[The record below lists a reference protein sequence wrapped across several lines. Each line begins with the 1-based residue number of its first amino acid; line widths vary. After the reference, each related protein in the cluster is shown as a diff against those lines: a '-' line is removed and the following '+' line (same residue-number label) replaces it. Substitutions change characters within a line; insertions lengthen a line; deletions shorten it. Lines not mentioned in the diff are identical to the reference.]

1 MSELPVKLVR
11 IFISSPKDVA
21 EERKAA
27 AELIEQELA
36 KREAFRKPLK
46 PTSFATADPNWESP
60 SWPIARLKSQ

>member
-1 MSELPVKLVR
+1 MSEQPPKLVR
-11 IFISSPKDVA
+11 IFISSPRDVA

-46 PTSFATADPNWESP
+46 LDVFRYDDRHSDTPF
-60 SWPIARLKSQ
+60 WPIARLKSQ